1 MQAQTKKPFVAP
13 TLKNEASLTEITLSG
28 IPDGC
33 FYDNSTTSSAG
44 PESAWLP
51 IRVACPQ
58 RMTDRR
64 RRA

>member
-33 FYDNSTTSSAG
+33 FYDNSGNLICGA
-44 PESAWLP
+44 
-51 IRVACPQ
+51 
-58 RMTDRR
+58 
-64 RRA
+64 